1 MQNNNFLES
10 SFRICLEV
18 LNNHKVFF
26 FTFCDNE
33 FSLNEFAFT
42 FDQRNIKALRLFFYC
57 T

>member
-26 FTFCDNE
+26 FTFSDNE

-42 FDQRNIKALRLFFYC
+42 FDQRNVKALRLFFYC